1 MLKVGIMAFQGAVD
15 EHIVAVE
22 RAMKNL
28 GITGKGVPVQQT
40 LNGIDALIIPGG
52 ESTAIYNLMLKA
64 GIVEEIQNRA
74 DDMPIMGT
82 CAGCILLASKVSD
95 NNMPTLDL
103 MNFTVERNAF
113 GRQNES
119 FQCMLDIKGFNT
131 PVPGIFIRAP
141 LIHKIWGN
149 CEELAKINQG
159 IVMARQKNKLA
170 LVFHPELTN
179 NVKIHQYF
187 LEML

>member
-1 MLKVGIMAFQGAVD
+1 MAFQGAVD

-113 GRQNES
+113 GRQNE
-119 FQCMLDIKGFNT
+119 
-131 PVPGIFIRAP
+131 
-141 LIHKIWGN
+141 
-149 CEELAKINQG
+149 
-159 IVMARQKNKLA
+159 
-170 LVFHPELTN
+170 
-179 NVKIHQYF
+179 
-187 LEML
+187 